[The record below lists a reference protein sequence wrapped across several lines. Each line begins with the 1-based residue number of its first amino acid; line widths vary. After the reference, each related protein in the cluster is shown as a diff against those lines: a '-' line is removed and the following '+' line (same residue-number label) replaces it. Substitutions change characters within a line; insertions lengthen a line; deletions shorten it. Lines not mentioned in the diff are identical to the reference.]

1 MAAVCSAERI
11 VINRPVQQLP
21 LLALEISRLGEIVMS
36 NSKMAFYES
45 LVRLCFLVI
54 FTFAMVAATVGFVSI
69 CHMLMQG
76 EVPRL
81 ELITRDLS

>member
-1 MAAVCSAERI
+1 
-11 VINRPVQQLP
+11 
-21 LLALEISRLGEIVMS
+21 MS
-36 NSKMAFYES
+36 NSRMALYES
-45 LVRLCFLVI
+45 LVRLSLLVV

>member
-1 MAAVCSAERI
+1 
-11 VINRPVQQLP
+11 
-21 LLALEISRLGEIVMS
+21 MS
-36 NSKMAFYES
+36 NSRMTFYES
-45 LVRLCFLVI
+45 LARLSLLVV

-81 ELITRDLS
+81 ELIYERPQLTVADLCRVRALLGRHMN